1 MDSSG
6 SLCIYYLHKK
16 TIHVYSF
23 TQDSR
28 QESAHEKR
36 IARAAAEALFKV
48 IGRQHRSYIYGRGD
62 DHESRTEWIMHKQFI
77 HKLFQWSSFYFF
89 SKNYMYRKS
98 IEIAKTD
105 ELGNRLLILNQ
116 FDLRKMVQS

>member
-1 MDSSG
+1 MYT
-6 SLCIYYLHKK
+6 L
-16 TIHVYSF
+16 
-23 TQDSR
+23 SR

-36 IARAAAEALFKV
+36 IARAAAEALFK
-48 IGRQHRSYIYGRGD
+48 SYIYGRGD

-105 ELGNRLLILNQ
+105 KLGNRLLILNQ
-116 FDLRKMVQS
+116 FDLRKLVQS

>member
-1 MDSSG
+1 MQ
-6 SLCIYYLHKK
+6 
-16 TIHVYSF
+16 VYPF

-28 QESAHEKR
+28 QQSAHEKR
-36 IARAAAEALFKV
+36 IARAAAEALFMV
-48 IGRQHRSYIYGRGD
+48 IGRQRRSYILCRGD
-62 DHESRTEWIMHKQFI
+62 GHESRTEWIMHKQFI

-105 ELGNRLLILNQ
+105 KLGNRLLILNQ
-116 FDLRKMVQS
+116 FDIRKLVQS